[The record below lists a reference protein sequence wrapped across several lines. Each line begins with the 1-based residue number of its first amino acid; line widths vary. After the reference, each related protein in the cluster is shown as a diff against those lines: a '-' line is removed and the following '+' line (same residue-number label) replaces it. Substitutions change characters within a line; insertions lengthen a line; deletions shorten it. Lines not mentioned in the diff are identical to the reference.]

1 MNRIELLTDLRAMP
15 RDEAVAE
22 VKRRAAQMRTSA
34 QYADSHGVYL
44 REMSAA
50 TNWERAMLD
59 DLERV
64 DS

>member
-1 MNRIELLTDLRAMP
+1 MTRTELLAHLRTLP
-15 RDEAVAE
+15 HDEAVAE